1 MSAILDKLLKGQKV
15 EWKTL
20 GDVSVLYGGLTG
32 KNKADFENGNAKYV
46 SYKNIFANLA
56 VDLQNLG
63 TVKANDN
70 EKQHFIK
77 HGDILFTGSSETQ
90 AEAGISSV
98 VTEHPIEKIYLNS
111 FSFGLRFNDDVE
123 LMPEFTKFLFRG
135 DLMRTQIARTASGV
149 TRFNISKERFKKIQV
164 PIPPLDVQ
172 AEIVRILDAFTALTA
187 ELTQELAKEKI
198 LREKQYQYYRD
209 CLLTFE
215 NSTIS
220 EQRTANSEQRTAW
233 QITAHS
239 VKFNSEIRWKKLSE
253 LGQLIRGNGLQKS
266 DFTED
271 GFPAIHYGQIYT
283 FYGTFADKT
292 KSFVSENLA
301 KKLKKAQNGDVL
313 LAGTSENIQ
322 DVMKPLGWLGNE
334 IAISGDMFAYR
345 PNTELDTK
353 YLTYLLQTTEFQKY
367 KEKYAHGTKV
377 TRLNAEKF
385 LRFEIAIPPLNEQK
399 RIANILDKFEA
410 LTHSITEGLPKE
422 ITLRKQ
428 QYEYYREQLLDFP
441 RN

>member
-1 MSAILDKLLKGQKV
+1 MSAILDKLLNGRTFTWSSIGEIGEVRMCKRILKEQTTTNGEIPFYKIG
-15 EWKTL
+15 TF
-20 GDVSVLYGGLTG
+20 G
-32 KNKADFENGNAKYV
+32 KKADAFISRDIFNEYKQKYN
-46 SYKNIFANLA
+46 YPKK
-56 VDLQNLG
+56 G
-63 TVKANDN
+63 
-70 EKQHFIK
+70 E
-77 HGDILFTGSSETQ
+77 IL
-90 AEAGISSV
+90 IS
-98 VTEHPIEKIYLNS
+98 
-111 FSFGLRFNDDVE
+111 
-123 LMPEFTKFLFRG
+123 
-135 DLMRTQIARTASGV
+135 ASGTIGRTV
-149 TRFNISKERFKKIQV
+149 VFDGEDAYFQDSNIVWIEHDESRILNEFLYYVYQNVNWGASEGGTISRLYNENLRKILI

-172 AEIVRILDAFTALTA
+172 AEIVRILDTFTAVTAELTA
-187 ELTQELAKEKI
+187 ELNM
-198 LREKQYQYYRD
+198 REKQYQYYRD
-209 CLLTFE
+209 
-215 NSTIS
+215 
-220 EQRTANSEQRTAW
+220 
-233 QITAHS
+233 
-239 VKFNSEIRWKKLSE
+239 KFLSFSSDEINWKILGE

-301 KKLKKAQNGDVL
+301 KKLKKAHNGDVL

-334 IAISGDMFAYR
+334 IAISGDMFAFR

-399 RIANILDKFEA
+399 RIANILDKFETLA
-410 LTHSITEGLPKE
+410 HSITQGLPKE
-422 ITLRKQ
+422 ITLRQ
-428 QYEYYREQLLDFP
+428 RQYEYYREQLLDFVK
-441 RN
+441 N

>member
-1 MSAILDKLLKGQKV
+1 MSAILDKLLNGRTFTWSSIGEIGEVRMCKRILKEQTTTNGEIPFYKIG
-15 EWKTL
+15 TF
-20 GDVSVLYGGLTG
+20 G
-32 KNKADFENGNAKYV
+32 KKADAFISRDIFNEYKQKYN
-46 SYKNIFANLA
+46 YPKK
-56 VDLQNLG
+56 G
-63 TVKANDN
+63 
-70 EKQHFIK
+70 E
-77 HGDILFTGSSETQ
+77 IL
-90 AEAGISSV
+90 IS
-98 VTEHPIEKIYLNS
+98 
-111 FSFGLRFNDDVE
+111 
-123 LMPEFTKFLFRG
+123 
-135 DLMRTQIARTASGV
+135 ASGTIGRTV
-149 TRFNISKERFKKIQV
+149 VFDGEDAYFQDSNIVWIEHDESRILNEFLYYVYQNVNWGASEGGTISRLYNENLRKILI

-172 AEIVRILDAFTALTA
+172 AEIVRILDTFTAVTAELTA
-187 ELTQELAKEKI
+187 ELNM
-198 LREKQYQYYRD
+198 REKQYQYYRD
-209 CLLTFE
+209 
-215 NSTIS
+215 
-220 EQRTANSEQRTAW
+220 
-233 QITAHS
+233 
-239 VKFNSEIRWKKLSE
+239 KFLSFSSDEINWKILGE

-334 IAISGDMFAYR
+334 IAISGDMFAFR

-385 LRFEIAIPPLNEQK
+385 LRFKIAIPPLDKQK
-399 RIANILDKFEA
+399 RIVNILDKFEA

-422 ITLRKQ
+422 ITLREQ
-428 QYEYYREQLLDFP
+428 QYEYYREQLMDFP
-441 RN
+441 KN

>member
-1 MSAILDKLLKGQKV
+1 MSAILNKLLKGQNV
-15 EWKTL
+15 EWLRIAEVGELVRGNGLQKSDFTESGVPAIHYGQIYTFYGNFTTETKSFVSPEL
-20 GDVSVLYGGLTG
+20 AEKLRKVNKGDVVITNTSENLEDVGKALLY
-32 KNKADFENGNAKYV
+32 
-46 SYKNIFANLA
+46 
-56 VDLQNLG
+56 LG
-63 TVKANDN
+63 
-70 EKQHFIK
+70 EKQAV
-77 HGDILFTGSSETQ
+77 TGGHATIFRP
-90 AEAGISSV
+90 G
-98 VTEHPIEKIYLNS
+98 EKILGKYFVYFTQS
-111 FSFGLRFNDDVE
+111 DFFASEKRKYAKGTKVIDVSATD
-123 LMPEFTKFLFRG
+123 M
-135 DLMRTQIARTASGV
+135 A
-149 TRFNISKERFKKIQV
+149 KILI

-172 AEIVRILDAFTALTA
+172 AEIVRILDTFTAVTAELTA
-187 ELTQELAKEKI
+187 ELNM
-198 LREKQYQYYRD
+198 REKQYQYYRD
-209 CLLTFE
+209 
-215 NSTIS
+215 
-220 EQRTANSEQRTAW
+220 
-233 QITAHS
+233 
-239 VKFNSEIRWKKLSE
+239 KFLSFSSDEINWKILGE

-385 LRFEIAIPPLNEQK
+385 LRFKIAIPPLDKQK
-399 RIANILDKFEA
+399 RIVNILDKFEA
-410 LTHSITEGLPKE
+410 LTHSITQGLPKE
-422 ITLRKQ
+422 IALREQ

>member
-1 MSAILDKLLKGQKV
+1 MSAILDKLLNGRTFTWSSIGEIGEVRMCKRILKEQTTTNGEIPFYKIG
-15 EWKTL
+15 TF
-20 GDVSVLYGGLTG
+20 G
-32 KNKADFENGNAKYV
+32 KKADAFISRDIFNEYKQKYN
-46 SYKNIFANLA
+46 YPKK
-56 VDLQNLG
+56 G
-63 TVKANDN
+63 
-70 EKQHFIK
+70 E
-77 HGDILFTGSSETQ
+77 IL
-90 AEAGISSV
+90 IS
-98 VTEHPIEKIYLNS
+98 
-111 FSFGLRFNDDVE
+111 
-123 LMPEFTKFLFRG
+123 
-135 DLMRTQIARTASGV
+135 ASGTIGRTV
-149 TRFNISKERFKKIQV
+149 VFDGEDAYFQDSNIVWIEHDESRILNEFLYYVYQNVNWGASEGGTISRLYNENLRKILI

-172 AEIVRILDAFTALTA
+172 AEIVRILDTFTAVTAELTA
-187 ELTQELAKEKI
+187 ELNM
-198 LREKQYQYYRD
+198 REKQYQYYRD
-209 CLLTFE
+209 
-215 NSTIS
+215 
-220 EQRTANSEQRTAW
+220 
-233 QITAHS
+233 
-239 VKFNSEIRWKKLSE
+239 KFLSFSSDEINWKILGE

-301 KKLKKAQNGDVL
+301 KKLKKAHNGDVL

-334 IAISGDMFAYR
+334 IAISGDMFAFR

-399 RIANILDKFEA
+399 RIANILDKFETLA
-410 LTHSITEGLPKE
+410 HSITQGLPKE
-422 ITLRKQ
+422 ITLRQ
-428 QYEYYREQLLDFP
+428 RQYEYYREQLIDFP
-441 RN
+441 KN

>member
-1 MSAILDKLLKGQKV
+1 MSAILDKLLKGQNV
-15 EWKTL
+15 EWHTIEQIFHLRNGYTPSKSNEAYWTN
-20 GDVSVLYGGLTG
+20 GTIPWFRMEDIR
-32 KNKADFENGNAKYV
+32 ENGNILDSALQQI
-46 SYKNIFANLA
+46 SESA
-56 VDLQNLG
+56 VKGN
-63 TVKANDN
+63 K
-70 EKQHFIK
+70 
-77 HGDILFTGSSETQ
+77 LF
-90 AEAGISSV
+90 
-98 VTEHPIEKIYLNS
+98 PKNS
-111 FSFGLRFNDDVE
+111 FIIATSATIGEHALITVPYLANQRFTNLSLKDD
-123 LMPEFTKFLFRG
+123 F
-135 DLMRTQIARTASGV
+135 IN
-149 TRFNISKERFKKIQV
+149 RFNIYFLYYYLFKLDEWCRNNTTMSSFASVDMNGFRKFEI

-172 AEIVRILDAFTALTA
+172 DEIARILDAFTAVTAELTA
-187 ELTQELAKEKI
+187 ELNM
-198 LREKQYQYYRD
+198 REKQYQYYRD
-209 CLLTFE
+209 KLLTFSD
-215 NSTIS
+215 N
-220 EQRTANSEQRTAW
+220 
-233 QITAHS
+233 
-239 VKFNSEIRWKKLSE
+239 EIIWKSLGE

-283 FYGTFADKT
+283 FYGKFADKT

-322 DVMKPLGWLGNE
+322 DVMKPLGWLGDE

-422 ITLRKQ
+422 ITLREQ
-428 QYEYYREQLLDFP
+428 QYEYYREQLIDFP
-441 RN
+441 KN